1 MAYQGELIQ
10 TETRENGVA
19 VVKLSNPPLN
29 VVTVKLAHE
38 LYDAMTQLEKDPAVK
53 VAVFTGAGGK
63 AFSAGSDVREFPAVW
78 DDVVE
83 KKLRRE
89 NEAFNSIEFFS
100 RPTLAAM
107 EGTTCGGGL
116 ELAMACDIRILS
128 EKGKVGMPE
137 INLGIF
143 PASGGLFRLP
153 KLVGMA
159 RALEMMYLGEF
170 ISAEECFRIGLV
182 NKLVPAG
189 EALASA
195 LGLAEKI
202 AAKPTEPLRRIKR
215 GVRDFLNRGTE
226 EVFLENLRRSA
237 DLWQAPDGQEGVRA
251 FLEKRPPKFG

>member
-1 MAYQGELIQ
+1 MAYQGEFIQ
-10 TETRENGVA
+10 VEMRENGVA
-19 VVKLSNPPLN
+19 VVKLANPPLN

-38 LYDAMTQLEKDPAVK
+38 LYDAMNALEKDPAVK

-63 AFSAGSDVREFPAVW
+63 AFSAGSDVREFPEVW
-78 DDVVE
+78 DDVVD

-100 RPTLAAM
+100 RPTIAAM

-116 ELAMACDIRILS
+116 ELAMACDLRVLS
-128 EKGKVGMPE
+128 EKGKVGLPE

-195 LGLAEKI
+195 LGMAEKI
-202 AAKPTEPLRRIKR
+202 AAKPAEPLRRIKR
-215 GVRDFLNRGTE
+215 GVRDFLNHSTE

-237 DLWQAPDGQEGVRA
+237 DIWKAPDGQEGVRA